1 MIAVSLVLLT
11 YVSFIPVLHCSF
23 IDFDDPDYVTG
34 NSHVQAGLTASSIH
48 WAWTATAPAYYQPL
62 SWLSLMLDSS
72 LTGTGPEGYHRT
84 NLLLHAL
91 SAGVVFLVLSRMTGT
106 VWRAALVAAL
116 YALHPLR
123 VESVAWVA
131 ERKDVLS
138 NLLAWLTIGAYVG
151 YARSPGSWRYLLL
164 VVLFALAVLAKPMIV
179 TLPFLLLLLDYW
191 PLRRP
196 MQVLEKIPLLIIALA
211 AGAAAVA
218 SQDRSNAM
226 AAIGQCTIAI
236 RLGIIALGYALYL
249 RNMVWFPHLAVLYP
263 VLIAWTWRRI
273 ALAVG
278 AGALLMAISLFCVA
292 RRREKPWLLVGW
304 LWFVGVMFPVSGIF
318 QAGPQLLA
326 DRFTYL
332 PGVGLIIMIVW
343 SIPASAPRRWIVPAA
358 AAVLLIL
365 SCATWRQCGYWQD
378 SYTLFTR
385 DLAVADDN
393 SIAHDQIGVYLYRA
407 GDMTGAAEQC
417 KKAIALAPFDP
428 VANADLG
435 LVLFRQGRLAEA
447 IDHYRIA
454 LKTRPDL
461 AQIHSDF
468 ALCLRRSGKLLEAY
482 QEYETA
488 LKLDPS
494 YEPGHANLAA
504 LWAQVGMFDKAA
516 DELRIAC
523 RLDPTDR
530 TAQANLSIIRKLERT
545 AAANSEF

>member
-1 MIAVSLVLLT
+1 MLLT
-11 YVSFIPVLHCSF
+11 YLSFLPVLHCSF
-23 IDFDDPDYVTG
+23 IDFDDPDYVTA
-34 NSHVQAGLTASSIH
+34 NRHVQAGLAPSSVH
-48 WAWTATAPAYYQPL
+48 WAWTATAPGYYQPL
-62 SWLSLMLDSS
+62 SWLSLMLDTS
-72 LTGTGPEGYHRT
+72 LFGNGPEGYHCT

-91 SAGVVFLVLSRMTGT
+91 SAGVVFLVLSSMTRT
-106 VWRAALVAAL
+106 LWRAALVAAI
-116 YALHPLR
+116 YAVHPLR

-138 NLLAWLTIGAYVG
+138 NLMAWLTIGAYIG
-151 YARSPGSWRYLLL
+151 YARSPGRWRYLL
-164 VVLFALAVLAKPMIV
+164 VVVVFALAVLAKPMAV

-196 MQVLEKIPLLIIALA
+196 MRVLEKIPLLIIALA

-218 SQDRSNAM
+218 SQNRSNAM
-226 AAIGQCTIAI
+226 AQLGECSIAI
-236 RLGIIALGYALYL
+236 RFGNIALGYTLYL

-263 VLIAWTWRRI
+263 VPIAWPWWRVAQAIGAAALLIA
-273 ALAVG
+273 
-278 AGALLMAISLFCVA
+278 ISVFCVG

-343 SIPASAPRRWIVPAA
+343 SIPASAPRRWLVPAA
-358 AAVLLIL
+358 AAALLIL
-365 SCATWRQCGYWQD
+365 ICATWRQCGYWQNA
-378 SYTLFTR
+378 YKLFTR

-393 SIAHDQIGVYLYRA
+393 FIAHDQIGVYLYRA

-417 KKAIALAPFDP
+417 KKAIAFQPIDP
-428 VANADLG
+428 VANTDLG
-435 LVLFRQGRLAEA
+435 LVLCRQGRIAEA
-447 IDHYRIA
+447 VDRFRIA
-454 LKTRPDL
+454 LKTRPNL
-461 AQIHSDF
+461 PEIHSDL
-468 ALCLRRSGKLLEAY
+468 ALCFRRSGKLLEAY
-482 QEYETA
+482 QEYQTA
-488 LKLDPS
+488 LNLDPD
-494 YEPGHANLAA
+494 YEPAHANLAA
-504 LWAQVGMFDKAA
+504 LLAQIGMIDKAA

-530 TAQANLSIIRKLERT
+530 TAQANLAIILKLEGT